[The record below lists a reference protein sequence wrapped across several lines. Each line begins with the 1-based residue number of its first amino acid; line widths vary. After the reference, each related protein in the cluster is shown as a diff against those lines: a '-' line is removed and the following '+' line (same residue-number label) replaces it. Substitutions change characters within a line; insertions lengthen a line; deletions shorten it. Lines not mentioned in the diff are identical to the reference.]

1 MRFDPLHP
9 IRHCEECCAIARRDA
24 AIHLSRR
31 FEKDGLLRSARN
43 DVVSRRAM
51 TVAFVLCL
59 LATPALAANCGTI
72 IIPPGLGEGVG
83 ADVTSL
89 NPLTGAVSLY
99 NEEAYNMLF
108 EQLLW
113 INRYHVI
120 DWQRSIASAV
130 TTPDN
135 GKTYN
140 VTMRPWA
147 WSDGQPVTANDVAY
161 TLQLIKALGST
172 YPGYGSGGMPDLI
185 AGLTVQD
192 ASHFTVTL
200 KKPVNSNWFILNGL
214 AQLLPLPAHIWSHYT
229 LDQIWQNQSS
239 PAFFAVDDGPLKIQT
254 LNMGLE
260 AIFVPNQS
268 YAGGPMHFNRFIM
281 KFMDNADAEMQA
293 VESHDLD
300 MSNIPFPLW
309 SQAQHIPGF
318 HVVTLP
324 PSYSWH
330 ELIPNMLNNG
340 SKFFADVRV
349 RQALADA
356 ISQPEMINLAM
367 HGQGIPV
374 YGPVPP
380 EPATFLSPQARAGDY
395 AVGYDP
401 AKAKALLAAAGF
413 TPGPDGILRRHG
425 TRLSFTLLVPAGQ
438 AMRIEMAESMQANLS
453 AVGIEMKVHQVEFN
467 QMMALMV
474 GPPAGWQAI
483 LIGNDLSPYPSGE
496 GSFVSGAYYNNNGYS
511 DPTMDKYITQ
521 STGAPGLDG
530 LFAYENY
537 ASEQQPVIFL
547 PVEKYAILA
556 RDGLEGITGF
566 INPLGYWAPEKLYC
580 DAAPQS

>member
-1 MRFDPLHP
+1 
-9 IRHCEECCAIARRDA
+9 
-24 AIHLSRR
+24 
-31 FEKDGLLRSARN
+31 
-43 DVVSRRAM
+43 M

-59 LATPALAANCGTI
+59 LATPAIAANCGTI
-72 IIPPGLGEGVG
+72 IIPPGLGEGAG

-140 VTMRPWA
+140 VTLRLWH
-147 WSDGQPVTANDVAY
+147 WSDGMQVTADDVAY
-161 TLQLIKALGST
+161 TFQLIKQLGST
-172 YPGYGSGGMPDLI
+172 YPGYDSGGMPNLI
-185 AGLTVQD
+185 ANLSVQD
-192 ASHFTVTL
+192 ATHFTLTL
-200 KKPVNSNWFILNGL
+200 TRPVNSTWFTLNGL
-214 AQLLPLPAHIWSHYT
+214 AQLLPLPSHIWNRYT

-239 PAFFAVDDGPLKIQT
+239 PAFFAVDDGPLKIQS
-254 LNMGLE
+254 LAPGLD
-260 AIFVPNQS
+260 AIFIPNPA
-268 YAGGPMHFNRFIM
+268 YDGAKMHFSRFIM
-281 KFMDNADAEMQA
+281 KFMDNEDAEMQA

-300 MSNIPFPLW
+300 MSNVPFPLW
-309 SQAQHIPGF
+309 NQAQHLAGL
-318 HVVTLP
+318 HVVSLP

-330 ELIPNMLNNG
+330 ELIPNMANDAT
-340 SKFFADVRV
+340 KFFADVRV

-356 ISQPEMINLAM
+356 ISQPELINLAM

-374 YGPVPP
+374 FGPVPP

-413 TPGPDGILRRHG
+413 SLGTDGILQRHG

-438 AMRIEMAESMQANLS
+438 AMRIEMAESMQQNLR

-483 LIGNDLSPYPSGE
+483 LVANDLSPYPSGE
-496 GSFVSGAYYNNNGYS
+496 GQFITGAYYNNNGYS
-511 DPTMDKYITQ
+511 DAAMNKYIAQ
-521 STGAPGLDG
+521 STDAPGLDG
-530 LFAYENY
+530 LYAYQNY
-537 ASEQQPVIFL
+537 ADEQQPVVFL
-547 PVEKYAILA
+547 PVEKYAVLV
-556 RDGLEGITGF
+556 RDGLDGVQDF

-580 DAAPQS
+580 TAADQS

>member
-1 MRFDPLHP
+1 MRFDPSRPH
-9 IRHCEECCAIARRDA
+9 RHCEERRKKSWIAA
-24 AIHLSRR
+24 FA
-31 FEKDGLLRSARN
+31 
-43 DVVSRRAM
+43 AM
-51 TVAFVLCL
+51 TMGIAS
-59 LATPALAANCGTI
+59 PAHAANCGTI
-72 IIPPGLGEGVG
+72 IVPPGLGEGAG

-89 NPLTGAVSLY
+89 NPLTGAISLY
-99 NEEAYNMLF
+99 NEEAYNMMF

-140 VTMRPWA
+140 VSLRLWH
-147 WSDGQPVTANDVAY
+147 WSDGVAVSASDVAY
-161 TLQLIKALGST
+161 TFQLIKQLGST

-185 AGLTVQD
+185 ASLTVQD
-192 ASHFTVTL
+192 ATHFTVTL
-200 KKPVNSNWFILNGL
+200 KKPVNSTWFTLNGL
-214 AQLLPLPAHIWSHYT
+214 AQLQPLPAHIWSHYT
-229 LDQIWQNQSS
+229 LAEIWQNQSS
-239 PAFFAVDDGPLKIQT
+239 PAFFSVVDGPLKIQSLT
-254 LNMGLE
+254 MGQQ
-260 AIFVPNQS
+260 AVFVPNPAYDGS
-268 YAGGPMHFNRFIM
+268 KMHFERFIM
-281 KFMDNADAEMQA
+281 KFMENEDAEMQA

-309 SQAQHIPGF
+309 NQAQHIPGL

-330 ELIPNMLNNG
+330 ELIPNMANKT
-340 SKFFADVRV
+340 STFFADIRI
-349 RQALADA
+349 RQAIADA
-356 ISQPEMINLAM
+356 ISQPEMIDLAM

-380 EPATFLSPQARAGDY
+380 EPATFLSPAARAGDY
-395 AVGYDP
+395 AVGYNP
-401 AKAKALLAAAGF
+401 AKAKALLEAAGYA
-413 TPGPDGILRRHG
+413 PGPDGILQRHG

-438 AMRIEMAESMQANLS
+438 AMRIEMAESMQQNLR

-474 GPPAGWQAI
+474 GFPQDWQAI

-496 GSFVSGAYYNNNGYS
+496 GEFITGAYYNNNGYS
-511 DPTMDKYITQ
+511 DPLMDKYVTA
-521 STGAPGLDG
+521 STDAPGLDG
-530 LFAYENY
+530 LYNYQDFAD
-537 ASEQQPVIFL
+537 AQQPVIFL

-556 RDGLEGITGF
+556 RDGLEGVRDF
-566 INPLGYWAPEKLYC
+566 INPLGYWAPEKLFC
-580 DAAPQS
+580 TAPQT